1 MQALTASIM
10 IVDDTKFSSAVV
22 KKYLDATGF
31 TDIRIADNAIDAI
44 SMLKERNAD
53 ILLADWLMPGM
64 DGLALTQLVRELNR
78 RKNEFTYIMLLTAK
92 EETTDL
98 KEAFASGV
106 DDFIGKT
113 SLKNQLLPRIYAA
126 QRISQV
132 QNSLLQRERKIK
144 EQYKKLSILNRTDP
158 TTGVG
163 NLKFLEH
170 QLSRYLKQ
178 HKGRSGHL
186 GLLLCR
192 IDNFESIRKLKDR
205 KDSNHLLKLIG
216 KRLQDVAR
224 PLDDV
229 ARINEST
236 FAIALYGHEPS
247 FITQALVRRVQDSLF
262 VKAYPVGGDYHHL
275 KGTLQYDIVD
285 SSTATPAD
293 ASSFLAQALDRL
305 NNLVEGHSVFF
316 WEDDEISYA

>member
-1 MQALTASIM
+1 MQALNASIM

-22 KKYLDATGF
+22 KKYLDSVGF

-44 SMLKERNAD
+44 SMLKSRNAD

-92 EETTDL
+92 EETNDL

-113 SLKNQLLPRIYAA
+113 TLKSQLLPRVYAA

-132 QNSLLQRERKIK
+132 QNTLLKREQKIK
-144 EQYKKLSILNRTDP
+144 DQYKRLSILNRTDP

-163 NLKFLEH
+163 NLKYLEH

-178 HKGRSGHL
+178 HKGRSGHI

-192 IDNFESIRKLKDR
+192 IDGYQELRQTKDR
-205 KDSNHLLKLIG
+205 SELNGLLKLVG

-229 ARINEST
+229 ARISEDT
-236 FAIALYGHEPS
+236 FAIVLYGHEPT
-247 FITQALVRRVQDSLF
+247 FITQTLIRRVQDSVF
-262 VKAYPVGGDYHHL
+262 VKAYPTVGNFCHL
-275 KGTLQYDIVD
+275 SGTLQYDIVD
-285 SSTATPAD
+285 SVTATPAD
-293 ASSFLAQALDRL
+293 ATSFLSEALTRL
-305 NNLVEGHSVFF
+305 NDLAAGYSVFF
-316 WEDDEISYA
+316 WEDDHISYA